1 VKRRDFMNWVGLGWL
16 ATSLPVAL
24 AACTPETPSAST
36 GGSSMSGSPLPSPPA
51 NTTANAAGAFTPV
64 GTVAE
69 LDKAGSLA
77 VKVGGEDAV
86 VVRDPANSAKLVAVN
101 ATCTHKGCK
110 VKWETGEKVFGCPCH
125 GADFDTT
132 GKAVKGPAKTPLKVY
147 AAKVEGANVM
157 VQA

>member
-24 AACTPETPSAST
+24 AACTPETPSISSGAS
-36 GGSSMSGSPLPSPPA
+36 SSPSPPA
-51 NTTANAAGAFTPV
+51 NTTANAASAGRFTQV

-86 VVRDPANSAKLVAVN
+86 VIRDPANSANLIAIN
-101 ATCTHKGCK
+101 STCTHKGCK

-132 GKAVKGPAKTPLKVY
+132 GKVLKGPAKTALKVY
-147 AAKVEGANVM
+147 SAKVDGANVM